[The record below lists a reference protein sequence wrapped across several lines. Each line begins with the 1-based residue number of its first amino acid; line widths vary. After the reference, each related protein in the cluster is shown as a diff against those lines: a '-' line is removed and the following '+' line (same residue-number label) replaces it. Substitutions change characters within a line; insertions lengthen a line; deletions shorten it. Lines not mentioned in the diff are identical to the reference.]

1 MSTLAPPGS
10 RGAPATPS
18 LPMPPLLILCLVATW
33 LVWGSTY
40 LAIKYALLSFPPFFQ
55 MGTRFLFAGVL
66 LLLWM
71 RWRGAAWPDR
81 TEWRNAWIVGAL
93 MLGGGMGGTALA
105 EVTVGS
111 GLVVAFIAVVPLMIA
126 GLNLLWGVVPGR
138 LEAAGIGLGLVGV
151 LMLTQ
156 GAGFQASAA
165 GMVAIATACV
175 TWSVG
180 SVLSQRS
187 LPLAAGAM
195 GFASEMVCGGV
206 VLLGLSAVAGE
217 SPAWPPQPLAL
228 AAWFYLVVFG
238 SLIAFNAYMLL
249 LARASA
255 GLASSYTFVNPVI
268 AMLLGVAVAGE
279 VVTRFEWAAAGVVL
293 LGVVLMLRGA
303 AVARA

>member
-1 MSTLAPPGS
+1 
-10 RGAPATPS
+10 
-18 LPMPPLLILCLVATW
+18 MPPLLILCLAATW

-66 LLLWM
+66 LLAWM

-81 TEWRNAWIVGAL
+81 TQWRNALVLGTL
-93 MLGGGMGGTALA
+93 MLGGGMGGTAVA

-111 GLVVAFIAVVPLMIA
+111 GLVVAFIAVSPLMIA
-126 GLNLLWGVVPGR
+126 ALNLLWGVKPGR
-138 LEAAGIGLGLVGV
+138 LEAAGIAVGVIGV

-156 GAGFQASAA
+156 GAGFQASPA
-165 GMVAIATACV
+165 GLAAIAIACV

-187 LPLAAGAM
+187 LPLAGGAM

-206 VLLGLSAVAGE
+206 VLLVFSALAGE
-217 SPAWPPQPLAL
+217 RPQWPPQPVAT

-238 SLIAFNAYMLL
+238 SLIAFNAYMVL
-249 LARASA
+249 LARASS
-255 GLASSYTFVNPVI
+255 GLASSYTFVNPVV

-279 VVTRFEWAAAGVVL
+279 VVTGFEWLAAGVVL
-293 LGVVLMLRGA
+293 AGVVLMLRRPA
-303 AVARA
+303 TARG